1 MFQNHQAYQIKK
13 RKGSEAV
20 TTEVT
25 VEASSSSIGNI
36 LGTENNS
43 IDVNICCMCFE
54 SYDNEAMEL
63 NG

>member
-1 MFQNHQAYQIKK
+1 MLPNKK
-13 RKGSEAV
+13 RKDSEAV

-25 VEASSSSIGNI
+25 VEASNSSTSNT

-43 IDVNICCMCFE
+43 IDVNICCICFE